1 MWPEMDSRTN
11 VFFINKWHFCFIQQ
25 LLFLFSKHLDI
36 MANVTDCEYGK
47 TYFIFRYV
55 VNRLDPYTPY
65 EFLVIPFH
73 RGLSGKPSALHRAQ
87 TLEARPHLAPIHLQ
101 WYQVFI
107 HSPQFRGLCSMKKL
121 QRKASKIA
129 IFLE

>member
-1 MWPEMDSRTN
+1 
-11 VFFINKWHFCFIQQ
+11 
-25 LLFLFSKHLDI
+25 

-87 TLEARPHLAPIHLQ
+87 TLEARPHLAPIQLQ
-101 WYQVFI
+101 WYQVYIYSLPKISGFVLDEKAPEKI
-107 HSPQFRGLCSMKKL
+107 FKICHIFGI
-121 QRKASKIA
+121 RKPKY
-129 IFLE
+129 